1 MTAAPAFDALR
12 VRHPRFTYE
21 DYAVERV
28 GDDLRFTFSFTMA
41 PDIAFAPTTTL
52 RAVDRTRLAAVPAEA
67 LDTLAFHVGMIELLS
82 YWKTACAPEIVI
94 KAGALDADQV
104 AWWRDLV
111 LHGMR
116 EFFFVN
122 GIDFRQDDLFTLV
135 TSTRA
140 GRPAARFDAAL
151 PADEDLV
158 LVSGGK
164 DSAFTLE
171 FLRESGHRVR
181 ALFLN
186 PAPAARDVARV
197 AGCERAVVVERT
209 LDPTMLA
216 MNRQGYLNGHT
227 PFSAYLAFLGA
238 LCAVVYGHRHVV
250 VSNERSCDE
259 PAAHYLGA
267 DVIHQYSK
275 TYRFEEMVA
284 AYVRRHLASDA
295 RFWSLLRPLYE
306 LQVVKLFS
314 AFPRQFPVFRSCN
327 AGSKANAWCGRCAK
341 CLSIYTALYP
351 FVSEVEIRAI
361 FGDDL
366 FARADLVPLARA
378 LAGLTDTRPLECV
391 GAIDETLAA
400 FHLSVTKASA
410 RDLTAHGGQ
419 MTGMGR
425 PLPPVLAWFA
435 EEVAPRHPELGA
447 TAERILADWSDRHG
461 LPPEYAAALRARLT
475 ASRG

>member
-1 MTAAPAFDALR
+1 MSRFEHLR
-12 VRHPRFTYE
+12 ARHPRFTYE
-21 DYAVERV
+21 DYAVERR
-28 GDDLRFTFSFTMA
+28 GEDLTLTFSFTMA
-41 PDIAFAPTTTL
+41 PDVAFAPTTTL
-52 RAVDRTRLAAVPAEA
+52 HAADATRLASLPAEA
-67 LDTLAFHVGMIELLS
+67 LDNLAFHLGMIELLS

-94 KAGALDADQV
+94 KAGALDAEQV

-122 GIDFRQDDLFTLV
+122 GIDFRRDDLFTLV
-135 TSTRA
+135 TSPRA
-140 GRPAARFDAAL
+140 GRPTARFDAAL
-151 PADEDLV
+151 PDAEDLV

-171 FLRESGHRVR
+171 FLRERGHAVR

-197 AGCERAVVVERT
+197 AGCARSLIVART
-209 LDPTMLA
+209 LDPAMLA
-216 MNRQGYLNGHT
+216 LNKAGYLNGHT

-238 LCAVVYGHRHVV
+238 ACAVVYGHRNVV

-275 TYRFEEMVA
+275 TYRFEALVA
-284 AYVRRHLASDA
+284 DYLRRHLA
-295 RFWSLLRPLYE
+295 REVLLWSLLRPLYE

-327 AGSKANAWCGRCAK
+327 RGSKANTWCGECAK

-351 FVSEVEIRAI
+351 FVSDAEIRGI
-361 FGDDL
+361 FGADL

-378 LAGLTDTRPLECV
+378 LVGLTETRPLECV

-400 FHLSVTKASA
+400 FHLSREKAA
-410 RDLTAHGGQ
+410 GA
-419 MTGMGR
+419 GR

-435 EEVAPRHPELGA
+435 EDVAPRHPDLA
-447 TAERILADWSDRHG
+447 VTAARILDDWSDRHG
-461 LPPEYAAALRARLT
+461 VPAAYADALRARL
-475 ASRG
+475 SRPRG

>member
-1 MTAAPAFDALR
+1 MSRFDELR
-12 VRHPRFTYE
+12 ARHPRFTYE
-21 DYAVERV
+21 DYTVERA
-28 GDDLRFTFSFTMA
+28 GADLRFTFSFTMA

-52 RAVDRTRLAAVPAEA
+52 RAPDPRRLDAVPAEA
-67 LDTLAFHVGMIELLS
+67 LHGLAFHLGLVELLS

-94 KAGALDADQV
+94 KAGPLDPAQV

-122 GIDFRQDDLFTLV
+122 QIDFRRPDLFALV
-135 TSTRA
+135 TSPRA
-140 GRPAARFDAAL
+140 GRPTARYEEPLA
-151 PADEDLV
+151 ADEDLV

-197 AGCERAVVVERT
+197 AGCARAVVVERT

-238 LCAVVYGHRHVV
+238 LCAVVYGHRTVG

-284 AYVRRHLASDA
+284 TYVRRYLASDA

-314 AFPRQFPVFRSCN
+314 AFPRQWPVFRSCN
-327 AGSKANAWCGRCAK
+327 AGSKSNAWCGRCAK

-351 FVSEVEIRAI
+351 FVSDADIRAI

-366 FARADLVPLARA
+366 FARAELVPLARS

-400 FHLSVTKASA
+400 FHLSLAKAA
-410 RDLTAHGGQ
+410 AVGD
-419 MTGMGR
+419 R

-435 EEVAPRHPELGA
+435 EEVAPRHPELAA
-447 TAERILADWSDRHG
+447 TADRILGDWSDRHG
-461 LPPEYAAALRARLT
+461 LPREYADALRARLT

>member
-1 MTAAPAFDALR
+1 MSAFDQLR
-12 VRHPRFTYE
+12 AKHPRFTYE
-21 DYAVERV
+21 DYAVERD
-28 GDDLRFTFSFTMA
+28 GEDLKLTFSFTMA
-41 PDIAFAPTTTL
+41 PDLAFTPTTTL
-52 RAVDRTRLAAVPAEA
+52 RGVDAARLARVPREA
-67 LDTLAFHVGMIELLS
+67 LDGLAFHLGMIELLS

-94 KAGALDADQV
+94 KAGALDAGQI
-104 AWWRDLV
+104 AWWRDLI

-122 GIDFRQDDLFTLV
+122 GIDFRRDDLFTLAA
-135 TSTRA
+135 SPRA
-140 GRPAARFDAAL
+140 GRATARFEEDL

-186 PAPAARDVARV
+186 PSPAARDVARV
-197 AGCERAVVVERT
+197 AGVERGVVVART
-209 LDPTMLA
+209 LDPAMLA
-216 MNRQGYLNGHT
+216 LNRAGYLNGHT
-227 PFSAYLAFLGA
+227 PFSAYLALLGA
-238 LCAVVYGHRHVV
+238 ACAVVYGHRNVI

-275 TYRFEEMVA
+275 TYRFEERA
-284 AYVRRHLASDA
+284 ADYVRRVLARDA

-327 AGSKANAWCGRCAK
+327 RGSKANAWCGECAK
-341 CLSIYTALYP
+341 CLSIFAALSP
-351 FVSEVEIRAI
+351 FVSDADVRAI
-361 FGDDL
+361 FGADL
-366 FARADLVPLARA
+366 FARADLVPLARS

-400 FHLSVTKASA
+400 FHLSLAKARA
-410 RDLTAHGGQ
+410 T
-419 MTGMGR
+419 GR

-435 EEVAPRHPELGA
+435 EEVAPRHPDLAA
-447 TAERILADWSDRHG
+447 TAARITADWSDRHG
-461 LPPEYAAALRARLT
+461 VPPAYADALRARL
-475 ASRG
+475 ARSA

>member
-1 MTAAPAFDALR
+1 MTRFDELR
-12 VRHPRFTYE
+12 ARHPRFTYE
-21 DYAVERV
+21 DYAVERT
-28 GDDLRFTFSFTMA
+28 GDDLTMTFSFTMA
-41 PDIAFAPTTTL
+41 PDVAFAPTTTL
-52 RAVDRTRLAAVPAEA
+52 RGVDAARLATLPAEA
-67 LDTLAFHVGMIELLS
+67 LDGLAFHLGLIELLS
-82 YWKTACAPEIVI
+82 YWKTACAPEIVV
-94 KAGALDADQV
+94 KAGALDTEQV
-104 AWWRDLV
+104 AWWRDLI

-122 GIDFRQDDLFTLV
+122 GIDFRRDDLFTMV

-140 GRPAARFDAAL
+140 GRPTARFDAELAG
-151 PADEDLV
+151 DEDLV

-171 FLRESGHRVR
+171 FLRETGHRVR

-197 AGCERAVVVERT
+197 AGVTREVVVART
-209 LDPTMLA
+209 LDPAMLA
-216 MNRQGYLNGHT
+216 LNRAGYLNGHT

-238 LCAVVYGHRHVV
+238 ACSVVHGHRNVI

-275 TYRFEEMVA
+275 TYRFEALVSD
-284 AYVRRHLASDA
+284 YVRRHLARDA

-327 AGSKANAWCGRCAK
+327 RGSKANAWCGSCAK
-341 CLSIYTALYP
+341 CLSIFTALSP
-351 FVSEVEIRAI
+351 FVSAGEIRGI
-361 FGDDL
+361 FGEDL

-378 LAGLTDTRPLECV
+378 LVGLTDTRPLECV

-400 FHLSVTKASA
+400 FHLSLTKA
-410 RDLTAHGGQ
+410 LTAATGQ
-419 MTGMGR
+419 

-435 EEVAPRHPELGA
+435 EEMAPRHPGLGA
-447 TAERILADWSDRHG
+447 TAARIVRDWSDRHG
-461 LPPEYAAALRARLT
+461 VPPAYADALRARL
-475 ASRG
+475 SPPRD

>member
-1 MTAAPAFDALR
+1 MSRFDELR
-12 VRHPRFTYE
+12 ARHPRFTYE
-21 DYAVERV
+21 DYAVESV
-28 GDDLRFTFSFTMA
+28 GSDLRFTFSFTMA
-41 PDIAFAPTTTL
+41 PDVAFAPTTVLRTL
-52 RAVDRTRLAAVPAEA
+52 DPERLATLPREA
-67 LDTLAFHVGMIELLS
+67 IDGLAFHLGLIEMLS
-82 YWKTACAPEIVI
+82 YWKTACAPEIVV
-94 KAGALDADQV
+94 KAGALDAAQG
-104 AWWRDLV
+104 AWWRDLI

-122 GIDFRQDDLFTLV
+122 GIDFRRDDLVTLV

-140 GRPAARFDAAL
+140 GRPTARFDRTL

-171 FLRESGHRVR
+171 FLRETGHPVR

-197 AGCERAVVVERT
+197 AGCARSVVVERT
-209 LDPTMLA
+209 LDPAMLE
-216 MNRQGYLNGHT
+216 MNRRGYLNGHT

-238 LCAVVYGHRHVV
+238 ACSVVHGHRNVI

-275 TYRFEEMVA
+275 TYRFEARVA
-284 AYVRRHLASDA
+284 DYMRRHLAGDA

-314 AFPRQFPVFRSCN
+314 AHPRQFSVFRSCN
-327 AGSKANAWCGRCAK
+327 RGSKDNAWCGSCAK
-341 CLSIYTALYP
+341 CLSIFAELYP
-351 FVSEVEIRAI
+351 FVPEPDVRAI
-361 FGDDL
+361 FGGDL
-366 FARADLVPLARA
+366 FARADLVPLARS
-378 LAGLTDTRPLECV
+378 LAGGTETRPLECV

-400 FHLSVTKASA
+400 FHLSLVKAQAS
-410 RDLTAHGGQ
+410 
-419 MTGMGR
+419 GR

-435 EEVAPRHPELGA
+435 EEMAPRHPELAA
-447 TAERILADWSDRHG
+447 TAARIASDWSDRHG
-461 LPPEYAAALRARLT
+461 VPPEYADALRARLRP
-475 ASRG
+475 A

>member
-1 MTAAPAFDALR
+1 VSTFDQLR
-12 VRHPRFTYE
+12 ARHPRFTYE

-41 PDIAFAPTTTL
+41 PDVAFAPTTTL
-52 RAVDRTRLAAVPAEA
+52 RAPDPARLAAVPRDA
-67 LDTLAFHVGMIELLS
+67 LDALAFHLGLIELLS

-94 KAGALDADQV
+94 KAGALDAGQV
-104 AWWRDLV
+104 AWWTDLI

-122 GIDFRQDDLFTLV
+122 GIDFRRPDLFTLV
-135 TSTRA
+135 TPSRA
-140 GRPAARFDAAL
+140 GRSMARFEGALSDA
-151 PADEDLV
+151 EDLV

-171 FLRESGHRVR
+171 FLREAEHPVR

-197 AGCERAVVVERT
+197 AGCERSVIVERT
-209 LDPTMLA
+209 LDPAMLA
-216 MNRQGYLNGHT
+216 MNRRGYLNGHT

-238 LCAVVYGHRHVV
+238 ACAVVYGHRHVI

-275 TYRFEEMVA
+275 TYRFEARVEE
-284 AYVRRHLASDA
+284 YVRHHLAPGA
-295 RFWSLLRPLYE
+295 RFFSLLRPLYE

-314 AFPRQFPVFRSCN
+314 AYPRQFPVFRSCN
-327 AGSKANAWCGRCAK
+327 RGSKDNAWCGECAK
-341 CLSIYTALYP
+341 CLSIFAALSA
-351 FVSEVEIRAI
+351 FVAPDGMRAI
-361 FGDDL
+361 FGQDL
-366 FARADLVPLARA
+366 FARAELVPLARS
-378 LAGLTDTRPLECV
+378 LVGLTETRPLECV

-400 FHLSVTKASA
+400 FFLSLRAASA
-410 RDLTAHGGQ
+410 RGGA
-419 MTGMGR
+419 
-425 PLPPVLAWFA
+425 LPPILAWFA
-435 EEVAPRHPELGA
+435 EEIVPRHPELAA
-447 TAERILADWSDRHG
+447 TAARILGEWSERHG
-461 LPPEYAAALRARLT
+461 LPEAYARALRARL
-475 ASRG
+475 ARA

>member
-1 MTAAPAFDALR
+1 MSRFEPLR
-12 VRHPRFTYE
+12 ARHPRFTYE
-21 DYAVERV
+21 DYAVERR
-28 GDDLRFTFSFTMA
+28 GEDLTLTFSFTMA

-52 RAVDRTRLAAVPAEA
+52 RAADASRLASLPREA
-67 LDTLAFHVGMIELLS
+67 LDGLAFHLGMIELLS

-94 KAGALDADQV
+94 KAGALDAEQV
-104 AWWRDLV
+104 AWWRDLI

-122 GIDFRQDDLFTLV
+122 GIDFRRDDLFTLV
-135 TSTRA
+135 ASPRA
-140 GRPAARFDAAL
+140 GRPTARFEGAL
-151 PADEDLV
+151 PDAEDLV

-171 FLRESGHRVR
+171 FLRDSGHAVR

-197 AGCERAVVVERT
+197 AGVERSVVVART
-209 LDPTMLA
+209 LDPAMLA
-216 MNRQGYLNGHT
+216 LNKEGYLNGHT

-238 LCAVVYGHRHVV
+238 TCAVVYGHRNVV

-275 TYRFEEMVA
+275 TYRFEALVA
-284 AYVRRHLASDA
+284 EYVRRHLAREA

-327 AGSKANAWCGRCAK
+327 RGSKANAWCGECAK
-341 CLSIYTALYP
+341 CLSIFTALYP
-351 FVSEVEIRAI
+351 FVSDEQIRGI
-361 FGDDL
+361 FGADL
-366 FARADLVPLARA
+366 FTRADLVPLARS
-378 LAGLTDTRPLECV
+378 LAGLTETRPLECV

-400 FHLSVTKASA
+400 FHLSLTKSSAS
-410 RDLTAHGGQ
+410 
-419 MTGMGR
+419 GR

-435 EEVAPRHPELGA
+435 DEVSPRHPELAA
-447 TAERILADWSDRHG
+447 TASRILDDWSDRHG
-461 LPPEYAAALRARLT
+461 VPPAYADALRARF
-475 ASRG
+475 SRPRD

>member
-1 MTAAPAFDALR
+1 MSRFDELR
-12 VRHPRFTYE
+12 ARHLRFTYE
-21 DYAVERV
+21 DYGVERV

-52 RAVDRTRLAAVPAEA
+52 RSVNQARLAALPREA
-67 LDTLAFHVGMIELLS
+67 IDGLAFHLGLVELLS

-94 KAGALDADQV
+94 KAGALDAEQV
-104 AWWRDLV
+104 GWWRDLI

-122 GIDFRQDDLFTLV
+122 GIDFRRDDLFTLV

-140 GRPAARFDAAL
+140 GRPTAGFDGAL
-151 PADEDLV
+151 PADDDLV

-171 FLRESGHRVR
+171 FLRESGHRGC

-186 PAPAARDVARV
+186 PSPAARDVARV
-197 AGCERAVVVERT
+197 AGWERAVAVDRT
-209 LDPTMLA
+209 LDPAMLEL
-216 MNRQGYLNGHT
+216 NRQGYLNGHT

-238 LCAVVYGHRHVV
+238 ACAVVHGHRNVI

-275 TYRFEEMVA
+275 TYRFEALVA
-284 AYVRRHLASDA
+284 DYVRRHLAADA

-314 AFPRQFPVFRSCN
+314 AYPRQFPVFRSCN
-327 AGSKANAWCGRCAK
+327 RGSKQNAWCGTCAK
-341 CLSIYTALYP
+341 CLSIFAALYP
-351 FVSEVEIRAI
+351 FVSEAEIRDI
-361 FGDDL
+361 FGGDL
-366 FARADLVPLARA
+366 FARADLVPLARS
-378 LAGLTDTRPLECV
+378 LVGLTETRPLECV

-400 FHLSVTKASA
+400 FHLSLEKARA
-410 RDLTAHGGQ
+410 A
-419 MTGMGR
+419 GR

-435 EEVAPRHPELGA
+435 DEVVPRHPELPA
-447 TAERILADWSDRHG
+447 TAARIVGDWSDRHG
-461 LPPEYAAALRARLT
+461 VPGEYADALRARL
-475 ASRG
+475 ARS

>member
-1 MTAAPAFDALR
+1 MSRMEGALTFDVLR
-12 VRHPRFTYE
+12 ARHPRFTYE

-28 GDDLRFTFSFTMA
+28 GDALRLTFSFTMA

-52 RAVDRTRLAAVPAEA
+52 RAPDAARLAALPPEA
-67 LDTLAFHVGMIELLS
+67 LDALAFHVGLVELLS
-82 YWKTACAPEIVI
+82 YWKTACPPEIVI
-94 KAGALDADQV
+94 KAGALDAAQV
-104 AWWRDLV
+104 AWWRDLI

-122 GIDFRQDDLFTLV
+122 GIDFRRADLVTLS

-140 GRPAARFDAAL
+140 GRPTARFDGPLSDA
-151 PADEDLV
+151 EDLV

-164 DSAFTLE
+164 DSALTLE
-171 FLRESGHRVR
+171 HLRETGHAVR

-197 AGCERAVVVERT
+197 AGCERSVVVERT
-209 LDPTMLA
+209 LDPAMLA
-216 MNRQGYLNGHT
+216 LNRQGYLNGHT

-238 LCAVVYGHRHVV
+238 LCAVVYGHRNVL

-275 TYRFEEMVA
+275 TYRFEALVA
-284 AYVRRHLASDA
+284 AYVRERLATGA

-314 AFPRQFPVFRSCN
+314 AYPRQFPVFRSCN
-327 AGSKANAWCGRCAK
+327 RGSKTNAWCGSCAK
-341 CLSIYTALYP
+341 CLSIYTALYA
-351 FVSEVEIRAI
+351 FVSEEEMRAI
-361 FGDDL
+361 FGEDL

-378 LAGLTDTRPLECV
+378 LAGLTETRPLECV

-400 FHLSVTKASA
+400 FHLSLTKAA
-410 RDLTAHGGQ
+410 ATA
-419 MTGMGR
+419 R

-435 EEVAPRHPELGA
+435 REVAPRHPGLAA
-447 TAERILADWSDRHG
+447 TAARILGDWSDRHG
-461 LPPEYAAALRARLT
+461 VPPAYADGLRAHLARP
-475 ASRG
+475 RG

>member
-1 MTAAPAFDALR
+1 VSRFDELR
-12 VRHPRFTYE
+12 ARHPRFTYE

-28 GDDLRFTFSFTMA
+28 GDDLKLTFSFTMA
-41 PDIAFAPTTTL
+41 PDLAFAPTTIL
-52 RAVDRTRLAAVPAEA
+52 RAPDPARLAAVPADA
-67 LDTLAFHVGMIELLS
+67 LDGLAFHLGMIELLS
-82 YWKTACAPEIVI
+82 YWKTACAPEIVV
-94 KAGALDADQV
+94 KAGALDAGQV

-122 GIDFRQDDLFTLV
+122 GIDFRREDLFTLV

-140 GRPAARFDAAL
+140 GRPTARFEADL

-197 AGCERAVVVERT
+197 AGCERSVLVDRT
-209 LDPTMLA
+209 LDPAMLA
-216 MNRQGYLNGHT
+216 LNRQGYLNGHT

-238 LCAVVYGHRHVV
+238 ACAVVYGHRHVI

-275 TYRFEEMVA
+275 TYRFEAMA
-284 AYVRRHLASDA
+284 AEYVRRRLARDA

-327 AGSKANAWCGRCAK
+327 RGSKDNAWCGGCAK
-341 CLSIYTALYP
+341 CLSIFTALSP
-351 FVSEVEIRAI
+351 FVAEAEIRGI

-366 FARADLVPLARA
+366 FARAALIPLARA
-378 LAGLTDTRPLECV
+378 LAGLTETRPLECV
-391 GAIDETLAA
+391 GALDETLAA
-400 FHLSVTKASA
+400 FHLSLTKAVA
-410 RDLTAHGGQ
+410 T
-419 MTGMGR
+419 GR

-435 EEVAPRHPELGA
+435 DEMAPRHPGLGA
-447 TAERILADWSDRHG
+447 TAARILGDWSERHG
-461 LPPEYAAALRARLT
+461 VPPAYADALRARL
-475 ASRG
+475 AAPRG

>member
-1 MTAAPAFDALR
+1 MSRFDELR
-12 VRHPRFTYE
+12 ARHPRFTYE
-21 DYAVERV
+21 DYSIERV
-28 GDDLRFTFSFTMA
+28 GADLKLTFSFTMA
-41 PDIAFAPTTTL
+41 PDLAFAPTTTL
-52 RAVDRTRLAAVPAEA
+52 RGVDTARLATLPAEA
-67 LDTLAFHVGMIELLS
+67 LDGLAFHLGLIELLS

-94 KAGALDADQV
+94 KAGALDAEQV
-104 AWWRDLV
+104 EWWRDLV

-122 GIDFRQDDLFTLV
+122 GIDFRRDDLLTLV
-135 TSTRA
+135 ASTRA
-140 GRPAARFDAAL
+140 GRPSSRFEPDL
-151 PADEDLV
+151 PATEDLV
-158 LVSGGK
+158 LTSGGK

-171 FLRESGHRVR
+171 FLRESGHSVR

-197 AGCERAVVVERT
+197 AGCARSVEVART
-209 LDPTMLA
+209 LDPAMLA
-216 MNRQGYLNGHT
+216 LNRAGYLNGHT
-227 PFSAYLAFLGA
+227 PFSAYLAFLA
-238 LCAVVYGHRHVV
+238 ATCSVVYGHRNVI

-275 TYRFEEMVA
+275 TYRFEARVA
-284 AYVRRHLASDA
+284 DYVRRYLARDA

-327 AGSKANAWCGRCAK
+327 RGSKTNAWCGSCAK
-341 CLSIYTALYP
+341 CLSIFTALYP
-351 FVSEVEIRAI
+351 FVSHAEITGI
-361 FGDDL
+361 FGEDL

-378 LAGLTDTRPLECV
+378 LVGLTETRPLECV

-400 FHLSVTKASA
+400 FHLSLTKALAASS
-410 RDLTAHGGQ
+410 
-419 MTGMGR
+419 

-435 EEVAPRHPELGA
+435 EDVAPHHPELGA
-447 TAERILADWSDRHG
+447 TAARIVRDWSDRHG
-461 LPPEYAAALRARLT
+461 VPSVYADALRARLSL
-475 ASRG
+475 SRD